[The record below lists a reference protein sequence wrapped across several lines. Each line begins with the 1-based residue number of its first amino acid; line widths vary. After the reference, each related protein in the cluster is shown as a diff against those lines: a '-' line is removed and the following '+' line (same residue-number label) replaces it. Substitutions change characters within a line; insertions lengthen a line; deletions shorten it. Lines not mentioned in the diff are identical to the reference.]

1 MSTLTIRLD
10 AKLEADLERIAKAR
24 HRTKSDL
31 VREVLRR
38 YTTRELYQEAHD
50 RLRPHAEQ
58 AGYLTDEDFFREFS

>member
-1 MSTLTIRLD
+1 MPTLTIRLD
-10 AKLEADLERIAKAR
+10 ADLEADLERIAKAR

-38 YTTRELYQEAHD
+38 YTTRELYAEAHD

-58 AGYLTDEDFFREFS
+58 SGYLTDEDFFREFW

>member
-1 MSTLTIRLD
+1 MTTLTIRLD
-10 AKLEADLERIAKAR
+10 AELEADLERLAKAR

-38 YTTRELYQEAHD
+38 YTTDQLYQEARD